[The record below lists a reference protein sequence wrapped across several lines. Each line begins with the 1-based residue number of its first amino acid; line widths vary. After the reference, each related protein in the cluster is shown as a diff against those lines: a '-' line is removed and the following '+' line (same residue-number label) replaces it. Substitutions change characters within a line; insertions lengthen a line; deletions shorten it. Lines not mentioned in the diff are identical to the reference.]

1 MPSVAVSSYREF
13 LRNNGQVDKADNYS
27 DGDLALELKQQI
39 EQRGWNIEEFAAG
52 RGDTEL
58 VPLIKEAYGA
68 NKTYSGILDAPAQQY
83 YTKKQGFK
91 QGAAAG
97 LGAVGMDET
106 ERDLM
111 RSAQRDAR
119 KGARAGR
126 EIFDDYTMIDS
137 FEDLLKYVGQGSTR
151 SIVDIVPSMV
161 SAVAGR
167 GVGSKIQK
175 TLEKTDKLS
184 DLKKKAEKYLGEDY
198 GAKAG
203 MGAGA
208 LGSSALENTGH
219 VYGDLYE
226 YTKLDPTDKDY
237 LSPAEARALS
247 MFAGG
252 VSGALDSAL
261 PVFLLGKL
269 SKSIGKDAAQQ
280 EVGKLFKSLP
290 DGMVFLAQG
299 AGGEG
304 ITEALQE
311 VVQMATVKYHT
322 GEEWNEKDWERMV
335 NGGLLG
341 AIGGGTVTAATGG
354 VARLLQPGQPTEDG
368 EISDAPLE
376 QSTEERLEIRNRF
389 EEKKLN
395 KLAEEG
401 LGTLVT
407 QRGSKR
413 SARVLSVDNKAKV
426 AVVEYA
432 NGNTE
437 KIKVTELTVLEGKS
451 KLIKPEDLKAMSDE
465 RLEDLKA
472 LKPAMVKE
480 ILAEQE
486 SRKEEVDDDTIQ
498 TQTTQLEVK
507 ATKDGQLIVND
518 LSSRERVYSATFRE
532 EDGVLYIENEAIDAP
547 TDQRKQQSQDILY
560 RQARKKA
567 QDEGLIL
574 SLGGNIEFPV
584 PSFDAMDMGDMYTEF
599 AKAIQI
605 ISSLEDGS
613 NAQGAVVDAYRPL
626 MQKMHDDGLLESDGG
641 ASHRMLDNVE
651 TKKNNSAFLKNNP
664 VLARTLAYKIFTD
677 IEGEI
682 ENYGNTL
689 SQEQINEK
697 RVIKDA
703 KALADLYVEEI
714 DGLSTADAL
723 TLARAATR
731 KFAEQHLKDDQWK
744 TETNFDIQTREDE
757 KKAEENKRLQTAK
770 DNFDEHEPEV
780 GKFVRLDKDDKSKYV
795 RITSVDP
802 DTNSF
807 KTEETGDNSVSASA
821 IIKIDTR
828 RALRI
833 ADFNAIQKKDGSI
846 TTKLTVYGRD
856 TESKKGRQGVEL
868 SVTEDGKVTHV
879 KYGEK
884 TIAIDEDKNL
894 TLESD
899 NLKSEIGNL
908 VLEEK
913 TVKPEKTKTILLAP
927 GISKKGD
934 VITTKPHRIKN
945 SNSRKRIKVTPDVT
959 VDGMVV
965 GFTEG
970 EEVSAFDKPVQP
982 SEWVEAARSKLAGEG
997 RFVTTPTLTNEEQ
1010 KAKDEAEANP
1020 SNVLSFFTRQKKK
1033 LIPSTEIIE
1042 IPEGG
1047 IKDFD
1052 TANNFINSIDLGSS
1066 GSSTSKKALVL
1077 RYFKEGETENPVYLV
1092 RTITAPTDADGNK
1105 GRTIVGM
1112 TTHASG
1118 KNKSKRKITP
1128 LSSTKGGL
1136 DLTDENFQ
1144 EHFDDDTDLAR
1155 LEIVELL
1162 SFSEEARVEANFE
1175 SEEAYK
1181 QAIEQTTDYEFIR
1194 SKTTKEVQDF
1204 VKQGSDRAKRIE
1216 SLVMDGDK
1224 FNPLLNIY
1232 GPSLNSKVLDKLKK
1246 DIKDR
1251 ASKSSDKDI
1260 KELGKSIS
1268 KSEQIRIVD
1277 LDAFVTHI
1285 QVGDKG
1291 EVTHGLDVLSPE
1303 GEYGQ
1308 VKQALINYRTKDG
1321 KVQKSE
1327 SKKKADGELGASSID
1342 ETGFEILDETLNPLE
1357 ELEKKD
1363 EEETPEVEEEVEEEP
1378 WHDPMDL
1385 QKDGRVFYPNGD
1397 RAESPVHKVN
1407 INGKDTYVTS
1417 VIEMDGS
1424 KTWYRYGDKDGNNGK
1439 VYAPASD
1446 YPVQAGSKKELIQEL
1461 EKEEAPVEES
1471 EEAPNKPIEPT
1482 ETTEPEQTSTLSEE
1496 EREIVEAMVRAI
1508 TDANLSKSEFG
1519 EANLAIKNFED
1530 GEVDIGNTY
1539 SKVTTIIENAQLRP
1553 QNESVGEIAHTEADL
1568 EREIQKHIDEPKNP
1582 RLKKNPLSQELQQE
1596 NEQAVT
1602 GFLDGMKVDGEPVR
1616 LSALINRMIQG
1627 MDGSTELSGA
1637 ILDMAQTLLAHPF
1650 AKKLK
1655 VEFRSWDNFK
1665 HGIQNDGNNGKLTRA
1680 YVRGDTIVMGPSF
1693 KLQADSDLNAMESL
1707 QITFMEEVAHRVLGT
1722 AVEAGIQAKRKG
1734 KLPRGVAKV
1743 MSLKQAIKFYD
1754 ETKELMDWLR
1764 TKTDG
1769 KYYHGLLNQHEFWA
1783 NFATNPEFR
1792 KFLNQPMP
1800 QQMRR
1805 KFNSRFERVIDWI
1818 LDLASKLFDVDF
1830 TLNRT
1835 ASAEI
1840 RKRYRTVLRTSDK
1853 MAANDIDLMPQ
1864 RQMESNVGL
1873 DEDIEEGEVQDEQME
1888 SADTFDTDDSA
1899 SVAQGTLRAHM
1910 ASLKDFGSVVKG
1922 ALADLGEGLAMTPE
1936 RMKEFITIEGKTTP
1950 DILAKILG
1958 KKAKVLVEEAQ
1969 QQLAEATSPDI
1980 KALVDTAENINDLET
1995 RANKDTGARNLY
2007 NLLTGAKESV
2017 QKLYSEIKH
2026 SKDTAQTS
2034 IVEKKARME
2043 AMTKPKSMFDAQK
2056 TQAIFTSYFKKALF
2070 NKTEKGEYSN
2080 AQAFEVSM
2088 GLKPTPITLLRE
2100 LNEKTFTDGVKISEQ
2115 QLYNLMDR
2123 LAEAQDAKDFLELKT
2138 AKEIFDL
2145 MDIKAEDV
2153 GIKNPDLDQ
2162 AVQAAIALMLGS
2174 DQKNDVPRSAFTVRM
2189 RLAPGRIAG
2198 TSVEEAVQLIKA
2210 ASMGRPT
2217 PDVKDKS
2224 MMSILKNVRKLREE
2238 IDSIE
2243 DDLKKTLEEEK
2254 VAEKFIEAYN
2264 DRLDDLDEYFDSTA
2278 PVEIHEG
2285 AKYEILRMDGSG
2297 KMISEMLTFSLGK
2310 GESSNEAKMMAARAS
2325 ELFKIMD
2332 TQEYKDQ
2339 YEGKAKDR
2347 YFKQLAKELRK
2358 PNFGIQYTASHTG
2371 FLHAA
2376 ASSLQ
2381 ERFARLGPPGKAI
2394 ATVLNEY
2401 TRDYQSEAGK
2411 IFGQGR
2417 KVSQAMQRLHRE
2429 MSASHENL
2437 NQFMKG
2443 FGSKLFDWFN
2453 ERPDLQGQ
2461 EELAINKVWKELK
2474 ELDPTREYTEDGRK
2488 ALRAYLKQWSIQ
2500 NENFKRLY
2508 KKYDISVL
2516 DEDVARERLAGG
2528 TPDALYRRF
2537 VDQGVFTTPRR
2548 LNMDKIGAVV
2558 QLLKVDVASNFEME
2572 SSLFEEIFEGMG
2584 EAEQEGSDTI
2594 ESFTQSMG
2602 KLIDTELS
2610 NLFFKPLFMGKSAHT
2625 TPFSLTADKDE
2636 GKSVRILLPEELER
2650 AWRNAEGKN
2659 PGIRVANAIL
2669 NLTKNLPDA
2678 DQTTLKSLL
2687 GQFAHRANALISAE
2701 QEARDELTDISEEV
2715 SGLTTMMQGSKMHS
2729 SIHSRTLYNILPGEF
2744 FEYEMYDETSSGQY
2758 LSKIMMTAKFGRNGE
2773 KITGNYQAI
2782 LDNYSGSYRK
2792 YRAYMGELGIQP
2804 REGAMPSRGNKIWSN
2819 SVKKKMTALMAS
2831 KGESMSF
2838 DQLDLE
2844 SRNYIDA
2851 KNAMAAA
2858 SAAFTAR
2865 SSNNQDI
2872 GLGLEVLR
2880 TLAFGMVNTMKGAWT
2895 GTMSIPDI
2903 GKALGLNATMLRTV
2917 GGAYVNLA
2925 KEMAG
2930 SLLESFGI
2938 EMLRADKYASDLNDV
2953 FSREAGMSTF
2963 SENITEV
2970 GKEGSLS
2977 GMQLGLRKL
2986 KNSVN
2991 AISMIGAGQRK
3002 KTSGNYVPASLLT
3015 PLTAPFTYLAQA
3027 TNKSIALSMANTIER
3042 FVIQAAHALDA
3053 KGVTLD
3059 NNTFEIKPSDLGYE
3073 DSKLDGYI
3081 FGNIA
3086 MVEKL
3091 NERLVSEGMSITQL
3105 AQDYRRR
3112 TANDPD
3118 AKALTRDAVL
3128 ASYNIAM
3135 SEVTYDTMSGKGSWT
3150 QSGGGQFLSPLV
3162 GWSVS
3167 SYSKSINQMRNK
3179 EGRVAMRESI
3189 RYMLMTSAWLL
3200 PAGIA
3205 FTLFT
3210 DWWDEEI
3217 LGKPSSLRKVPY
3229 TAGLPIIG
3237 LPMAMTDPR
3246 FDAVSLMER
3255 SARANNIMGIAQEFV
3270 SPLLIGQLDP
3280 SSMAGRF
3287 DPTRRVLAI
3296 STLMNTVGAAT
3307 NYLNAIRT
3315 SNKEADDFVPDYSTV
3330 VRPLMYAMG
3339 LNAVVQNAQMATH
3352 LTDIEELDPTGFL
3365 STERRVADITGMR
3378 NSLRTYS
3385 KVMGMEMRKGG
3396 FMTYTATAMGNA
3408 LKRMERAAYANDK
3421 EEFKEAYRKAV
3432 SLSESEDPRK
3442 DVIDKF
3448 KRRHLRQGITRYA
3461 LTDRDL
3467 QAILGVLSE
3476 GRRGKISSSMRNHD
3490 FYLRGIGGK
3499 PTESRSDKVNY
3510 SEKLR
3515 RLAL

>member
-1 MPSVAVSSYREF
+1 
-13 LRNNGQVDKADNYS
+13 
-27 DGDLALELKQQI
+27 
-39 EQRGWNIEEFAAG
+39 
-52 RGDTEL
+52 
-58 VPLIKEAYGA
+58 
-68 NKTYSGILDAPAQQY
+68 
-83 YTKKQGFK
+83 
-91 QGAAAG
+91 
-97 LGAVGMDET
+97 
-106 ERDLM
+106 
-111 RSAQRDAR
+111 
-119 KGARAGR
+119 
-126 EIFDDYTMIDS
+126 
-137 FEDLLKYVGQGSTR
+137 
-151 SIVDIVPSMV
+151 
-161 SAVAGR
+161 
-167 GVGSKIQK
+167 
-175 TLEKTDKLS
+175 
-184 DLKKKAEKYLGEDY
+184 
-198 GAKAG
+198 
-203 MGAGA
+203 
-208 LGSSALENTGH
+208 
-219 VYGDLYE
+219 
-226 YTKLDPTDKDY
+226 
-237 LSPAEARALS
+237 
-247 MFAGG
+247 
-252 VSGALDSAL
+252 
-261 PVFLLGKL
+261 
-269 SKSIGKDAAQQ
+269 
-280 EVGKLFKSLP
+280 
-290 DGMVFLAQG
+290 
-299 AGGEG
+299 
-304 ITEALQE
+304 
-311 VVQMATVKYHT
+311 
-322 GEEWNEKDWERMV
+322 
-335 NGGLLG
+335 
-341 AIGGGTVTAATGG
+341 
-354 VARLLQPGQPTEDG
+354 
-368 EISDAPLE
+368 
-376 QSTEERLEIRNRF
+376 
-389 EEKKLN
+389 
-395 KLAEEG
+395 
-401 LGTLVT
+401 
-407 QRGSKR
+407 
-413 SARVLSVDNKAKV
+413 
-426 AVVEYA
+426 
-432 NGNTE
+432 
-437 KIKVTELTVLEGKS
+437 
-451 KLIKPEDLKAMSDE
+451 
-465 RLEDLKA
+465 
-472 LKPAMVKE
+472 
-480 ILAEQE
+480 
-486 SRKEEVDDDTIQ
+486 
-498 TQTTQLEVK
+498 
-507 ATKDGQLIVND
+507 
-518 LSSRERVYSATFRE
+518 
-532 EDGVLYIENEAIDAP
+532 
-547 TDQRKQQSQDILY
+547 
-560 RQARKKA
+560 
-567 QDEGLIL
+567 
-574 SLGGNIEFPV
+574 
-584 PSFDAMDMGDMYTEF
+584 
-599 AKAIQI
+599 
-605 ISSLEDGS
+605 
-613 NAQGAVVDAYRPL
+613 
-626 MQKMHDDGLLESDGG
+626 
-641 ASHRMLDNVE
+641 
-651 TKKNNSAFLKNNP
+651 
-664 VLARTLAYKIFTD
+664 
-677 IEGEI
+677 
-682 ENYGNTL
+682 
-689 SQEQINEK
+689 
-697 RVIKDA
+697 
-703 KALADLYVEEI
+703 
-714 DGLSTADAL
+714 
-723 TLARAATR
+723 
-731 KFAEQHLKDDQWK
+731 
-744 TETNFDIQTREDE
+744 
-757 KKAEENKRLQTAK
+757 
-770 DNFDEHEPEV
+770 
-780 GKFVRLDKDDKSKYV
+780 
-795 RITSVDP
+795 
-802 DTNSF
+802 
-807 KTEETGDNSVSASA
+807 
-821 IIKIDTR
+821 
-828 RALRI
+828 
-833 ADFNAIQKKDGSI
+833 
-846 TTKLTVYGRD
+846 
-856 TESKKGRQGVEL
+856 
-868 SVTEDGKVTHV
+868 
-879 KYGEK
+879 
-884 TIAIDEDKNL
+884 
-894 TLESD
+894 
-899 NLKSEIGNL
+899 
-908 VLEEK
+908 
-913 TVKPEKTKTILLAP
+913 
-927 GISKKGD
+927 
-934 VITTKPHRIKN
+934 
-945 SNSRKRIKVTPDVT
+945 
-959 VDGMVV
+959 
-965 GFTEG
+965 
-970 EEVSAFDKPVQP
+970 
-982 SEWVEAARSKLAGEG
+982 
-997 RFVTTPTLTNEEQ
+997 
-1010 KAKDEAEANP
+1010 
-1020 SNVLSFFTRQKKK
+1020 
-1033 LIPSTEIIE
+1033 
-1042 IPEGG
+1042 
-1047 IKDFD
+1047 
-1052 TANNFINSIDLGSS
+1052 
-1066 GSSTSKKALVL
+1066 
-1077 RYFKEGETENPVYLV
+1077 
-1092 RTITAPTDADGNK
+1092 
-1105 GRTIVGM
+1105 
-1112 TTHASG
+1112 
-1118 KNKSKRKITP
+1118 
-1128 LSSTKGGL
+1128 
-1136 DLTDENFQ
+1136 
-1144 EHFDDDTDLAR
+1144 
-1155 LEIVELL
+1155 
-1162 SFSEEARVEANFE
+1162 
-1175 SEEAYK
+1175 
-1181 QAIEQTTDYEFIR
+1181 
-1194 SKTTKEVQDF
+1194 
-1204 VKQGSDRAKRIE
+1204 
-1216 SLVMDGDK
+1216 
-1224 FNPLLNIY
+1224 
-1232 GPSLNSKVLDKLKK
+1232 
-1246 DIKDR
+1246 
-1251 ASKSSDKDI
+1251 
-1260 KELGKSIS
+1260 
-1268 KSEQIRIVD
+1268 
-1277 LDAFVTHI
+1277 
-1285 QVGDKG
+1285 
-1291 EVTHGLDVLSPE
+1291 
-1303 GEYGQ
+1303 
-1308 VKQALINYRTKDG
+1308 
-1321 KVQKSE
+1321 
-1327 SKKKADGELGASSID
+1327 
-1342 ETGFEILDETLNPLE
+1342 
-1357 ELEKKD
+1357 
-1363 EEETPEVEEEVEEEP
+1363 
-1378 WHDPMDL
+1378 
-1385 QKDGRVFYPNGD
+1385 
-1397 RAESPVHKVN
+1397 
-1407 INGKDTYVTS
+1407 
-1417 VIEMDGS
+1417 
-1424 KTWYRYGDKDGNNGK
+1424 
-1439 VYAPASD
+1439 
-1446 YPVQAGSKKELIQEL
+1446 
-1461 EKEEAPVEES
+1461 
-1471 EEAPNKPIEPT
+1471 
-1482 ETTEPEQTSTLSEE
+1482 
-1496 EREIVEAMVRAI
+1496 
-1508 TDANLSKSEFG
+1508 
-1519 EANLAIKNFED
+1519 
-1530 GEVDIGNTY
+1530 
-1539 SKVTTIIENAQLRP
+1539 
-1553 QNESVGEIAHTEADL
+1553 
-1568 EREIQKHIDEPKNP
+1568 
-1582 RLKKNPLSQELQQE
+1582 
-1596 NEQAVT
+1596 
-1602 GFLDGMKVDGEPVR
+1602 MKVDGEPVR

-2558 QLLKVDVASNFEME
+2558 QLLKVNVASNFEME